1 MTEVISQNRELK
13 HRFELI
19 SRDNSDNS
27 RSSKGEVMEL
37 RDRLNRAVE
46 EKEQLLDMYLK
57 SKDEIEQLSSE
68 SSLKRRKPFK
78 GIADA
83 NLD

>member
-1 MTEVISQNRELK
+1 
-13 HRFELI
+13 
-19 SRDNSDNS
+19 
-27 RSSKGEVMEL
+27 MEL

-68 SSLKRRKPFK
+68 SRLKRRKPFK